1 MQWTEHIRQRVKLR
15 DLHIL
20 LAVAEH
26 GSILRA
32 AKHSPCPIRSFR
44 ERFPSWNL
52 RLVSAC
58 LIVVHEE
65 FETTVYGRAAIDC
78 GVAVFDELRRGMQHL
93 EYLSDPTAGEVRIG
107 ATPPLMAGLIPAVIA
122 RVGRHHPRIFFYSM
136 ERDTDALYKALRQRQ
151 IDFVISRRRQF
162 IERDDLVAEELFD
175 EQLFVVAGCGSPWAR
190 RRKIDLSELA
200 DEPWILPLPDGELGK
215 YVVAGFYSRG
225 LLPPRKGAASDCI
238 PYRNKLLSTNRYISV
253 LPRSLL
259 HFCAK
264 ELAVKVLPVTIP
276 GTWQPAEIVT
286 PKNRT
291 LRARQGMS
299 ESNLSRTG
307 KYWFWGIPRKELRFV
322 ALEDDSLI
330 ADAHGKTTLS
340 GDGGG
345 VG

>member
-32 AKHSPCPIRSFR
+32 AKHLAVSHPVVSRTIS
-44 ERFPSWNL
+44 EL
-52 RLVSAC
+52 ELALGVRLFDRGARGV
-58 LIVVHEE
+58 
-65 FETTVYGRAAIDC
+65 ETTVYGRAAIDC

-122 RVGRHHPRIFFYSM
+122 RVGRDHPRIFFYSM

-225 LLPPRKGAASDCI
+225 LLPPRKGAVSDCI

-286 PKNRT
+286 LKNRT
-291 LRARQGMS
+291 LS
-299 ESNLSRTG
+299 
-307 KYWFWGIPRKELRFV
+307 PV
-322 ALEDDSLI
+322 AQIFIDYVRGLAKDLPKVR
-330 ADAHGKTTLS
+330 G
-340 GDGGG
+340 
-345 VG
+345 